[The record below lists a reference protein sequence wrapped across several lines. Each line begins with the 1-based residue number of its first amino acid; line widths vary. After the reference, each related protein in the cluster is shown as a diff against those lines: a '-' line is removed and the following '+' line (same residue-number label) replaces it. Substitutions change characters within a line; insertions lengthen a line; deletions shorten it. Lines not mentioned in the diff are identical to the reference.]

1 MNFNKILV
9 PVTLSAGSHTALAVA
24 ANLAKESGA
33 SLVPLHAVQLSIAG
47 EERGLPRR
55 CLLNDVCREA
65 ETQLRRL
72 VEGARVRVPAELV
85 VCEGSPCRTIL
96 EKANSLAAD
105 VIVMCTHGYR
115 GWLRWL
121 HRNTA
126 LSVLRHAPCPVWLVS
141 PGKRNEVT
149 VLAMVARS
157 AANHGSQSIV
167 HHESSHVP

>member
-1 MNFNKILV
+1 MNFRKILV
-9 PVTLSAGSHTALAVA
+9 PVTLSAGSRTALTVA

-33 SLVPLHAVQLSIAG
+33 SLVLLHAVQLSIAG
-47 EERGLPRR
+47 EERGTPRR
-55 CLLNDVCREA
+55 RLLNDLCREA

-72 VEGARVRVPAELV
+72 VEGARVRVPTELV
-85 VCEGSPCRTIL
+85 VCEGPPGATIL

-126 LSVLRHAPCPVWLVS
+126 LNVLRHAPCPVWLVS
-141 PGKRNEVT
+141 PGKRNEMT
-149 VLAMVARS
+149 VLTMEARS
-157 AANHGSQSIV
+157 AANH
-167 HHESSHVP
+167 SS